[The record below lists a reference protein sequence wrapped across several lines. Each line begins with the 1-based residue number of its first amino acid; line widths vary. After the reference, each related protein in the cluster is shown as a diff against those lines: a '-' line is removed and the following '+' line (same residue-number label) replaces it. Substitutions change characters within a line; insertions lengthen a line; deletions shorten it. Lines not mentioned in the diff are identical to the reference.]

1 MTFAELR
8 QKILDINSGSD
19 VTTIEK
25 AYQFAEKAH
34 WGQLRNSGEE
44 YIQHP
49 LAVASI
55 LCEMEMDDVS
65 IMAAFLHDVAEDTDK
80 TLEDIRAN
88 FGAEVA
94 QIVDG
99 VTKLGKIAFRDKEE
113 AQVENLRKML
123 LAMAK
128 DIRVII
134 IKLADRL
141 HNMRTLCYQREDKQ
155 RTIAKETMD
164 IYAPLANRLGIY
176 RIKSELEDLSFRY
189 LEPDVFT
196 ELARNVESA
205 QESRDAQIDEV
216 VSLLTKRLF
225 EVGIKAELSGRAK
238 HLYSIYRKMQA
249 QEKGLSEIFDLAAI
263 RVIVNTVNDCYGAL
277 GVVHTLWKPIPGKF
291 KDYIAMPKP
300 NMYQSL
306 HTILAGTRGE
316 PFEIQIRTWEMH
328 HTAVY
333 GVAAHWKYKE
343 GKATGA
349 DFEQKMA
356 WLRQLLEWQ
365 HDSRDAGEFME
376 SLKVDLFDDTVFAFT
391 PKGDVIELP
400 ADSCL
405 IDFAYRV
412 HSDVGHNCIGAKVN
426 GRIVPLE
433 STLRNGDIVEIITS
447 KTPTGPSRDW
457 VCKVKTS
464 QAKNRIRQWFRKEKR
479 EENVARGRDGLERE
493 ARKMGLD
500 VARDL
505 KKENMLELARL
516 FSLNSLDDLYA
527 ALGDG
532 AITFRRAVLRLKDDV
547 IKPDEQPFVFVPDR
561 AARSGDNSQRIRVKD
576 LANVGVR
583 FSHCCNPLPG
593 DDVIGYIT
601 RGRGVSVHKT
611 ACPEVAALK
620 KRGEGV
626 RLIEVEWITKTE
638 EEDAV
643 YPVNVDIMAVDRPA
657 LVADVLN
664 SLMETKT
671 HVLNLNAQAAR
682 DGTAH
687 IHMKIETRGL
697 DHLSFLLGRIR
708 RIKEVNSVSRV

>member
-1 MTFAELR
+1 MTFADLK
-8 QKILDINSGSD
+8 QKLLEVNCDSN
-19 VTTIEK
+19 VAAIEK
-25 AYQFAEKAH
+25 AYQFAERAH
-34 WGQLRNSGEE
+34 WGQLRNSGDEF
-44 YIQHP
+44 IQHP
-49 LAVASI
+49 LAVAAI

-65 IMAAFLHDVAEDTDK
+65 IIAAFLHDVAEDTEK
-80 TLEDIRAN
+80 TLEDIRQN
-88 FGAEVA
+88 FGSEVA
-94 QIVDG
+94 DIVDG

-113 AQVENLRKML
+113 AQVENLRKMF
-123 LAMAK
+123 LAMAR

-141 HNMRTLCYQREDKQ
+141 HNMRTLQYQRENK
-155 RTIAKETMD
+155 RREIAKETMD

-189 LEPDVFT
+189 LEPETFA
-196 ELARNVESA
+196 ELARNVQSKK
-205 QESRDAQIDEV
+205 QERDRQIEEV
-216 VSLLTKRLF
+216 IGFLTKRLF
-225 EVGIKAELSGRAK
+225 EVGIEADLSGRAK

-249 QEKGLSEIFDLAAI
+249 QEKGLHEIFDLAAI
-263 RVIVNTVNDCYGAL
+263 RVIVNSVNDCYGAL
-277 GVVHTLWKPIPGKF
+277 GIVHTLWKPIPGKF

-343 GKATGA
+343 GRGAEA
-349 DFEQKMA
+349 DFEQKLS

-376 SLKVDLFDDTVFAFT
+376 ALKVDLFDDTVFAFT
-391 PKGDVIELP
+391 PRGDVIELP

-433 STLRNGDIVEIITS
+433 STLQNGDIVEIITS

-479 EENVARGRDGLERE
+479 EENITRGKDGLERE
-493 ARKMGLD
+493 ADKMGLQP
-500 VARDL
+500 AL
-505 KKENMLELARL
+505 KKENLLELVRL
-516 FSLNSLDDLYA
+516 FNLNSLDDLYA

-532 AITFRRAVLRLKDDV
+532 AITFRRAMMRLKDDV
-547 IKPDEQPFVFVPDR
+547 VKEEEPFIFVPSR
-561 AARSGDNSQRIRVKD
+561 AAQSGDGSQRVRVKGMD
-576 LANVGVR
+576 NMLVR

-593 DDVIGYIT
+593 DEVVGYIT
-601 RGRGVSVHKT
+601 RGRGVSVHKA
-611 ACPEVAALK
+611 ACAEIAALK
-620 KRGEGV
+620 RRGEDD
-626 RLIEVEWITKTE
+626 RLIEVDWVAKAE
-638 EEDAV
+638 EEEEAV
-643 YPVNVDIMAVDRPA
+643 YPVNVDILAADRPS
-657 LVADVLN
+657 LVTDVMN

-671 HVLNLNAQAAR
+671 HVLNLNAQAAK
-682 DGTAH
+682 DGSAH
-687 IHMKIETRGL
+687 IHLKIETRGIG
-697 DHLSFLLGRIR
+697 HLTFLLGRIR